1 MVTRCPVVREY
12 QLWLSHIPDSTFPPL
27 EQHLSAS
34 LPAQQQQGIS
44 TVKVPV
50 FHLPSSCAQQQG
62 LTPSHTP
69 VPLKIRCAVCSS
81 MALREQLSPS
91 SNFPSWELLP
101 AHYSS
106 PMTWRSIVHT
116 QYVCTSAISYALVCF
131 LTHFVAFW
139 PSLYIGHMSH
149 CK

>member
-1 MVTRCPVVREY
+1 MATRCPVVREY
-12 QLWLSHIPDSTFPPL
+12 QLWLSHISDSTFPPL
-27 EQHLSAS
+27 ELSRCFPTRQAAARDKHS
-34 LPAQQQQGIS
+34 QIR
-44 TVKVPV
+44 
-50 FHLPSSCAQQQG
+50 LPSSHAQRAG
-62 LTPSHTP
+62 PNA
-69 VPLKIRCAVCSS
+69 VPHSS
-81 MALREQLSPS
+81 TSEDLLCCLLFDGPQRTAFSS

-139 PSLYIGHMSH
+139 PSLYIGHMSR